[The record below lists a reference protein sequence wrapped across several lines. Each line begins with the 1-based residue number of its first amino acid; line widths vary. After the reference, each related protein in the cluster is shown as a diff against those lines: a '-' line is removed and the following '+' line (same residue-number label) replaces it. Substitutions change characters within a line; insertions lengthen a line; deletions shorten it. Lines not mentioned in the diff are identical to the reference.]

1 MAAVYR
7 KQNGVE
13 ALGALVSIVTVPG
26 PPLTSARYVSA
37 LDPDPSWTS
46 GIAWFGCPSKVR
58 LTAPQET
65 LTDAPVPGGRCRF
78 TVSAPPL
85 IVMGTT
91 PDGLPR
97 VMSSRLAPVL
107 MSMDL
112 RGREASLNV
121 SVDAPPLEVT
131 VHGMVELIWRSSVNR
146 RVWKTPNPLFPCEI
160 VRVPSER
167 SRLTCGLGPEYVM
180 GAWYRSPSSELVPA
194 TVMFAAPASIS
205 SAAWVRVPRVACES
219 SLPEGVGLGAR
230 ATYAMAP
237 PAASSTMSTPATSP
251 FWPGIGRRARS
262 SSPSTMRITAQKSNS
277 SFK

>member
-1 MAAVYR
+1 
-7 KQNGVE
+7 
-13 ALGALVSIVTVPG
+13 
-26 PPLTSARYVSA
+26 
-37 LDPDPSWTS
+37 
-46 GIAWFGCPSKVR
+46 
-58 LTAPQET
+58 
-65 LTDAPVPGGRCRF
+65 
-78 TVSAPPL
+78 
-85 IVMGTT
+85 MGTT

-180 GAWYRSPSSELVPA
+180 VPRHRSPSTDLLPP
-194 TVMFAAPASIS
+194 TLMFPPPASIS
-205 SAAWVRVPRVACES
+205 SAAGGRCPRGACE
-219 SLPEGVGLGAR
+219 
-230 ATYAMAP
+230 
-237 PAASSTMSTPATSP
+237 
-251 FWPGIGRRARS
+251 
-262 SSPSTMRITAQKSNS
+262 
-277 SFK
+277 